1 MHAPALS
8 RRAFALVA
16 REMRPTIRL
25 VLTTVLGL
33 ELAIAG
39 CGGSTSNAPHPTAAA
54 DATRAPAR
62 APSSD
67 QAALETQFIRV
78 VARVSPSVVQIS
90 TDSGLGS
97 GVVYDGRGDVVTN
110 HHVVAGSRRFE
121 VTLANGRRHQAAL
134 VGDFPPEDLAVIR
147 LEGATPPAASLGDSS
162 KLRVGQIAFA
172 IGNPLG
178 LRSSV
183 TQGIVSSLGRTV
195 SEGPGGGVVSSA
207 VQTSAPINPGN
218 SGGALADLDG
228 RVVGI
233 PTLAAANPEAGGAPA
248 PGIGF
253 AIPSNTVRRIADQLI
268 ESGHVTHSGRAYL
281 GVRVASSLGVRGAL
295 IAAVDKGTPA
305 ARAGLR
311 AGDRIVAVDRKPTL
325 SAEDLA
331 TVLAELQPGQSV
343 PVVVLDPSGHR
354 RSVTV
359 RLGELPS

>member
-1 MHAPALS
+1 M
-8 RRAFALVA
+8 
-16 REMRPTIRL
+16 
-25 VLTTVLGL
+25 
-33 ELAIAG
+33 
-39 CGGSTSNAPHPTAAA
+39 
-54 DATRAPAR
+54 
-62 APSSD
+62 
-67 QAALETQFIRV
+67 
-78 VARVSPSVVQIS
+78 ARVSPSVVQIS

-97 GVVYDGRGDVVTN
+97 GVVYDGKGNIVTN
-110 HHVVAGSRRFE
+110 HHVVAGSADASRSRWPMAAGTRPRSSGTSRPRTSRSSGSRAPRR
-121 VTLANGRRHQAAL
+121 
-134 VGDFPPEDLAVIR
+134 P
-147 LEGATPPAASLGDSS
+147 PPALGDSS

-233 PTLAAANPEAGGAPA
+233 PTLAAVNPEAGGAPA

-268 ESGHVTHSGRAYL
+268 ESGHVTNSGRAYL

-295 IAAVDKGTPA
+295 IAAVEKGTPA

-325 SAEDLA
+325 SAEELA
-331 TVLAELQPGQSV
+331 TVLAELRPGQSV

>member
-1 MHAPALS
+1 
-8 RRAFALVA
+8 
-16 REMRPTIRL
+16 MRPTIRL
-25 VLTTVLGL
+25 VLTTLLAL

-39 CGGSTSNAPHPTAAA
+39 CGGSNSHAPRQTAAT

-62 APSSD
+62 ASSSD
-67 QAALETQFIRV
+67 LTGLETQFIRV

-97 GVVYDGRGDVVTN
+97 GVVYDDRGDIVTN

-121 VTLANGRRHQAAL
+121 VTLANGRRHPAAL

-218 SGGALADLDG
+218 SGGALVDLRG
-228 RVVGI
+228 QLVGI
-233 PTLAAANPEAGGAPA
+233 NTAIFSGSGGNI
-248 PGIGF
+248 GIGF
-253 AIPSNTVRRIADQLI
+253 AIPSNMVRAVMTQLVQYG
-268 ESGHVTHSGRAYL
+268 EVKRGML
-281 GVRVASSLGVRGAL
+281 GVQLSNQFTPDIAKSLGLDNARGAWVSEVVEGG
-295 IAAVDKGTPA
+295 AADK
-305 ARAGLR
+305 AGIK
-311 AGDRIVAVDRKPTL
+311 AGDVVTKVNDRVIGQ
-325 SAEDLA
+325 SEDLA
-331 TVLAELQPGQSV
+331 A
-343 PVVVLDPSGHR
+343 
-354 RSVTV
+354 TV
-359 RLGELPS
+359 RSFAPGTKVTLTIERGNDTRTVNVTLGSDAGH

>member
-1 MHAPALS
+1 
-8 RRAFALVA
+8 
-16 REMRPTIRL
+16 
-25 VLTTVLGL
+25 
-33 ELAIAG
+33 
-39 CGGSTSNAPHPTAAA
+39 
-54 DATRAPAR
+54 
-62 APSSD
+62 
-67 QAALETQFIRV
+67 
-78 VARVSPSVVQIS
+78 
-90 TDSGLGS
+90 
-97 GVVYDGRGDVVTN
+97 
-110 HHVVAGSRRFE
+110 
-121 VTLANGRRHQAAL
+121 
-134 VGDFPPEDLAVIR
+134 
-147 LEGATPPAASLGDSS
+147 
-162 KLRVGQIAFA
+162 
-172 IGNPLG
+172 
-178 LRSSV
+178 V

-268 ESGHVTHSGRAYL
+268 ASGHVTNSGRAYL
-281 GVRVASSLGVRGAL
+281 GVRVASSLGATGAL

-331 TVLAELQPGQSV
+331 TVLAELRPGQSV
-343 PVVVLDPSGHR
+343 PVAVLDPSGQR

>member
-1 MHAPALS
+1 
-8 RRAFALVA
+8 
-16 REMRPTIRL
+16 MRPTIRL
-25 VLTTVLGL
+25 VLATLLAL

-39 CGGSTSNAPHPTAAA
+39 CGGSNSHAPRQTAAS

-62 APSSD
+62 ASSSD
-67 QAALETQFIRV
+67 LTGLEAQFISV
-78 VARVSPSVVQIS
+78 VERVSPSVVQIS

-97 GVVYDGRGDVVTN
+97 GVVYDGKGDIVTN

-121 VTLANGRRHQAAL
+121 VTLANGRRHPAVL

-253 AIPSNTVRRIADQLI
+253 AIPANTARRIADQLI
-268 ESGHVTHSGRAYL
+268 ESGHVTNSGRAYL
-281 GVRVASSLGVRGAL
+281 GVRVASSLGATGVL
-295 IAAVDKGTPA
+295 IAAVEKGA
-305 ARAGLR
+305 AAAKAGLR
-311 AGDRIVAVDRKPTL
+311 AGDRIVAVDGKPTP
-325 SAEDLA
+325 SPEDLA
-331 TVLAELQPGQSV
+331 TVLAELRPGQSV

>member
-1 MHAPALS
+1 M
-8 RRAFALVA
+8 RA
-16 REMRPTIRL
+16 TICL
-25 VLTTVLGL
+25 VLTTLLGL

-39 CGGSTSNAPHPTAAA
+39 CGGSPSQAPRQTVAT
-54 DATRAPAR
+54 DATPAPAR
-62 APSSD
+62 ASTRD
-67 QAALETQFIRV
+67 VADLETQFIRV

-97 GVVYDGRGDVVTN
+97 GVVYDGKGDIVTN

-121 VTLANGRRHQAAL
+121 VTLANGRQHPAAL
-134 VGDFPPEDLAVIR
+134 VGDFAPEDLAVIR
-147 LEGATPPAASLGDSS
+147 IEGATPPAASLGDSS
-162 KLRVGQIAFA
+162 KLRVGQITFA

-233 PTLAAANPEAGGAPA
+233 PTLAAVNPEAGGAPA

-268 ESGHVTHSGRAYL
+268 MRGHVTNSGRAYL
-281 GVRVASSLGVRGAL
+281 GVRVASSLGATGAM
-295 IAAVDKGTPA
+295 IAAVEKGAPA

-311 AGDRIVAVDRKPTL
+311 AGDRIMAVDGKPTP
-325 SAEDLA
+325 SPEDLA
-331 TVLAELQPGQSV
+331 TRLAELRPGQPV

>member
-1 MHAPALS
+1 
-8 RRAFALVA
+8 
-16 REMRPTIRL
+16 MRPTIRL
-25 VLTTVLGL
+25 VLITLLALG
-33 ELAIAG
+33 LAIAG
-39 CGGSTSNAPHPTAAA
+39 CGGSNSDAHRQTAAS

-62 APSSD
+62 ASSSD
-67 QAALETQFIRV
+67 LTGLETQFIRV
-78 VARVSPSVVQIS
+78 VERVSPSVVQIS

-97 GVVYDGRGDVVTN
+97 GVVYDGKGDIVTN
-110 HHVVAGSRRFE
+110 HPVVAGKRRFE
-121 VTLANGRRHQAAL
+121 VTLANGRRHPAVL
-134 VGDFPPEDLAVIR
+134 VGHFAPEDLAVIR

-162 KLRVGQIAFA
+162 KLRVGQITFA

-253 AIPSNTVRRIADQLI
+253 AIPSNTVAAFQAKT
-268 ESGHVTHSGRAYL
+268 V
-281 GVRVASSLGVRGAL
+281 SSNVF
-295 IAAVDKGTPA
+295 
-305 ARAGLR
+305 
-311 AGDRIVAVDRKPTL
+311 
-325 SAEDLA
+325 S
-331 TVLAELQPGQSV
+331 
-343 PVVVLDPSGHR
+343 
-354 RSVTV
+354 
-359 RLGELPS
+359 